1 MDQVK
6 RVMPP
11 FRKPKKLKG
20 LKKKEINLLWM
31 MGQTQE
37 NWDEWQ
43 FYKIIKSKLEELNQ
57 CN

>member
-6 RVMPP
+6 REMPP
-11 FRKPKKLKG
+11 FREPKKLKG
-20 LKKKEINLLWM
+20 LKKKEIHLLWM
-31 MGQTQE
+31 MGQEQD

>member
-1 MDQVK
+1 MDQVR

-37 NWDEWQ
+37 DWDEWQ
-43 FYKIIKSKLEELNQ
+43 FYKIIKQKLEELNQ